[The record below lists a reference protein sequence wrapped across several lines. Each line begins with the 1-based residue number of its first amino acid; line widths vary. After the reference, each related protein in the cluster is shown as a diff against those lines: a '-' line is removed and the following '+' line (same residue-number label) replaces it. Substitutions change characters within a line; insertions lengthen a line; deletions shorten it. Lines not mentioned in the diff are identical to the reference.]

1 MKKFI
6 LGLICGIAL
15 TATTAVYA
23 SESIQAYLFPAKIE
37 INGQSKEL
45 SNEYK
50 VLNYNG
56 HAYVPIRFIGES
68 LGLGVV
74 YTDSLEPGKVISIMN
89 EPTDVDETTKKIWQ
103 IQYQL
108 KIEQDQASVKRLL
121 GEPTVVSTDQKQE
134 LVWRYDI
141 SAKSNYKFMDLG
153 QGYNIDISALEKGD
167 LGAQLFINWSEVERI
182 MLIDLGYKQKSWI
195 YHYFLS
201 PDNSGI
207 NLME

>member
-23 SESIQAYLFPAKIE
+23 SESIQAYLFPVKIE

-45 SNEYK
+45 PSEYK

-68 LGLGVV
+68 LGLGVR
-74 YTDSLEPGKVISIMN
+74 YINSLESGKVISIMN
-89 EPTDVDETTKKIWQ
+89 EPTDVDETTKKIWK

-108 KIEQDQASVKRLL
+108 KILQDQAFVKELL
-121 GEPTVVSTDQKQE
+121 GDPTLVSTDQKQE

-153 QGYNIDISALEKGD
+153 QGYNIDFNALEKGD
-167 LGAQLFINWSEVERI
+167 LGAQLFISWSEEGRI
-182 MLIDLGYKQKSWI
+182 MLIDLGYKQKKWI
-195 YHYFLS
+195 YHYYLS

>member
-1 MKKFI
+1 M
-6 LGLICGIAL
+6 LLNA
-15 TATTAVYA
+15 
-23 SESIQAYLFPAKIE
+23 IQAYLFPAKIE

-45 SNEYK
+45 PSEYK

-68 LGLGVV
+68 LGLGVR
-74 YTDSLEPGKVISIMN
+74 YTNSIESGKVISIMN

-103 IQYQL
+103 IQYHL
-108 KIEQDQASVKRLL
+108 KIGQDQASVKGFL
-121 GEPTVVSTDQKQE
+121 GEPTVVTTDQKQE

-141 SAKSNYKFMDLG
+141 SAKSNYKFMDSG
-153 QGYNIDISALEKGD
+153 QGYNIDFNALEKGD
-167 LGAQLFINWSEVERI
+167 LGAQLFINWSNEGRI

-195 YHYFLS
+195 YQYYLS